1 MQSKIRRR
9 VVRGCVAVT
18 GLGVAFVAL
27 VGFAHTE
34 AGRPLLRYLPGMG
47 GSCPHAELAQM
58 SAVDRDRARA
68 RTLAPFAGADST
80 DSRDAL
86 GFVLGTSDRATV
98 VAWARDHGVTCEAS
112 GSTLRCDGVPA
123 VALDAHGG
131 ESAVAFGFDAADRL
145 VAVDRSARLPD
156 ADAASRWVTDRTEQ
170 LSSRLGAPSSTRG
183 SAGASHIGRAALSQ
197 VSAEF
202 RRVELRAQVSVT
214 NLGRGRFAARESYQ
228 ALGT

>member
-58 SAVDRDRARA
+58 SAVDRDRA
-68 RTLAPFAGADST
+68 
-80 DSRDAL
+80 
-86 GFVLGTSDRATV
+86 TV

-123 VALDAHGG
+123 AALDAHGG